1 VRNLWLS
8 LDPTQLLFM
17 PSEGGAEEP
26 SRIGEVIPAQA
37 VGQVVESH
45 LSGFNAGDIVQGFF
59 GWEDYTVT
67 DGSGFV
73 PMSKVS
79 PGVAPNLAVGTL
91 GLTGMAAYFGVLT
104 VGQPKPGETILISAA
119 AGGVGSIAGQ
129 IAKIHGLR
137 VIGIAGG
144 KEKCRW
150 LIDEA
155 GFDGAIDRR
164 SEDIGARLSELCP
177 EGIDLFFDNVGGP
190 VLDEALPRL
199 RQHGRVILC
208 GATSR
213 YAAKDPP
220 PGPQNYLS
228 LVMVNGRME
237 GLLAR
242 DYADRFPEARA
253 ALTGW
258 IRSGQLK
265 SKEDVEVGLERA
277 PAALARLYTG
287 ENFGKQLLKI
297 ADPPLPTSN

>member
-1 VRNLWLS
+1 MSVAVNRRWLIASAPHGVVGEHNFRWTQSPVPVPSIGQALVRNLWLS

-129 IAKIHGLR
+129 IARSTVFGSLESP
-137 VIGIAGG
+137 AG
-144 KEKCRW
+144 
-150 LIDEA
+150 
-155 GFDGAIDRR
+155 RR
-164 SEDIGARLSELCP
+164 S
-177 EGIDLFFDNVGGP
+177 
-190 VLDEALPRL
+190 
-199 RQHGRVILC
+199 
-208 GATSR
+208 
-213 YAAKDPP
+213 AA
-220 PGPQNYLS
+220 G
-228 LVMVNGRME
+228 
-237 GLLAR
+237 
-242 DYADRFPEARA
+242 
-253 ALTGW
+253 
-258 IRSGQLK
+258 
-265 SKEDVEVGLERA
+265 
-277 PAALARLYTG
+277 
-287 ENFGKQLLKI
+287 
-297 ADPPLPTSN
+297 